1 MHPDAEPRPA
11 APIASDLVLL
21 PSSASLD
28 ASEAPAHLGGP
39 TVLGLDL
46 LQRTVMAARRAGYGR
61 VFFLAQDR
69 TAPPGTIAI
78 TDWGSLADALLPYRA
93 TSLVIAPAT
102 VLSET
107 AWLNKLRTMP
117 IEPG

>member
-1 MHPDAEPRPA
+1 MHPDTEPRPA
-11 APIASDLVLL
+11 APIAPDLVLL

-61 VFFLAQDR
+61 VF
-69 TAPPGTIAI
+69 TA
-78 TDWGSLADALLPYRA
+78 
-93 TSLVIAPAT
+93 
-102 VLSET
+102 EF
-107 AWLNKLRTMP
+107 LNKTTPGKDYSYPYML
-117 IEPG
+117 IEYVF